1 MIGFYS
7 IGDNKRKMIMNY
19 KQLFLDRWKELENQ
33 IQLERDEDGEIIST
47 SFLKN
52 HVFYKFFTSPE
63 LLVGYYLW
71 RCNGLVKDGGDA
83 DYYFELEYDG
93 WSEDCKDIVSKAKNI
108 FEQLIK
114 E

>member
-52 HVFYKFFTSPE
+52 HVFYNITRTFSWI
-63 LLVGYYLW
+63 LS
-71 RCNGLVKDGGDA
+71 
-83 DYYFELEYDG
+83 LER
-93 WSEDCKDIVSKAKNI
+93 
-108 FEQLIK
+108 
-114 E
+114 